1 MNLETIIKNQFI
13 DIPEENVEEIRQC
26 INQLIHNVV
35 FYTDEVGGVAQL
47 KYDLVKSFRSRSG
60 DILQSVI
67 DAINKINAQ
76 STYKDGE
83 LSEYI
88 IALNYYEDGE
98 YETTC
103 VLKSND
109 LFDSLLRAKR
119 NIETCGENNVEVTI
133 YDTTCDRI
141 YNDSEI
147 KKLLNLL

>member
-13 DIPEENVEEIRQC
+13 DIPEESVEEIRQC

-47 KYDLVKSFRSRSG
+47 KYDLVKSFRSSGG

-67 DAINKINAQ
+67 DAINKINTQ
-76 STYKDGE
+76 STYIDGE

-88 IALNYYEDGE
+88 IALNYYGDGE

-103 VLKSND
+103 VLKSNN
-109 LFDSLLRAKR
+109 LFDGLKKAKC
-119 NIETCGENNVEVTI
+119 NIEIYGKNNVEVTI

-141 YNDSEI
+141 YDDSEI
-147 KKLLNLL
+147 KKLLNL